1 MSSGKLIQG
10 YHDAGLRHLDCMSAT
25 WEITVEYNTPLKS
38 LIIQAVSITMCE
50 TCLQEVEGDK

>member
-1 MSSGKLIQG
+1 MPGSGIRIVCYKILW
-10 YHDAGLRHLDCMSAT
+10 MSAT
-25 WEITVEYNTPLKS
+25 WELTVVVLEYNTPLES